1 MNTTDGWPRP
11 RPPRMRRDGDIYARE
26 RALDRR
32 GLGPVAGADEAG
44 RGACAGPLVAAAVVL
59 PPRARVAEL
68 DDSKALTERARERVY
83 ARVLRSAR
91 AWSVVIIPPE
101 ELDGAGLHVCNIAAL
116 RRAVAR
122 LDVAPGYVLTDG
134 FPVSGLGRPSLAIWK
149 GDQVAACVAA
159 ASVVAKVTRDRI
171 MTDLHDSYPQYDFAV
186 HKGYVTRAHSA
197 ALNLHGP
204 CPQHRFSYVNV
215 ASAAHGRT
223 GIEVAAWRLRRP
235 AAEEPDLVDPDL
247 VDGEMTDNGGTVG
260 TSETAEPAEWPADV
274 A

>member
-1 MNTTDGWPRP
+1 MNSTTDGWPRP
-11 RPPRMRRDGDIYARE
+11 RPPRLRLDGDIYARE
-26 RALDRR
+26 RALARR
-32 GLGPVAGADEAG
+32 GFAPVAGADEAG

-59 PPRARVAEL
+59 PPRARIDEL

-83 ARVLRSAR
+83 ARVTRAAK
-91 AWSVVIIPPE
+91 AWSVVVVPPA
-101 ELDGAGLHVCNIAAL
+101 DVDRYGLHVCNIAAL

-122 LDVAPGYVLTDG
+122 LEVAPRYVLTDG

-171 MTDLHDSYPQYDFAV
+171 MTDLHDSYPQYDFGV

-197 ALNLHGP
+197 ALAEHGP

-215 ASAAHGRT
+215 RGVVAGRY
-223 GIEVAAWRLRRP
+223 G
-235 AAEEPDLVDPDL
+235 
-247 VDGEMTDNGGTVG
+247 GEMTDNGGTV
-260 TSETAEPAEWPADV
+260 ETDV